1 MNKKLSSFLGGS
13 GEASKKSD
21 QIQNRESWLKVIVI
35 GAFALL
41 LFYKIAT
48 SPFVFRFSD
57 FISLFASLFAL
68 TISVMYY
75 KKFNDLV
82 RKLEERTTDTERMEE
97 PAVAALPEGIVN
109 KNEEEPAVETV
120 FLEEGEQLPQ
130 KDDEAEDPP
139 TDNKQSVEVQAEQA
153 EERQEALHN
162 PEGDASDAEKETLES
177 IEKADAQPVAEPEPL
192 FETNEPDA
200 EEVKEDS
207 AVNRTE
213 QEDSVNDWTYYEPS
227 EEDMKTQMLKE
238 EELKQIEMDKTQIYQ
253 QLYTRANLNE
263 EERKF
268 YQEQLQEK
276 EKQATNLKQELI
288 QFTNRI
294 SQAINRTPQLF
305 QKRDS
310 RIEGIVR
317 LLTPEFVSDSSLGE
331 INDKLDEL
339 AATIP
344 EETLSS
350 LQREG
355 YLDDRYHFTRSGY
368 REAINASKLI

>member
-1 MNKKLSSFLGGS
+1 MNKKLSSFLGRS

-82 RKLEERTTDTERMEE
+82 RKLEERTTDTEPMEE

-200 EEVKEDS
+200 EEVKENS

>member
-82 RKLEERTTDTERMEE
+82 RKLEERTTTEQMGE
-97 PAVAALPEGIVN
+97 PTVETLPEGIVN
-109 KNEEEPAVETV
+109 KNKEEPAVETV
-120 FLEEGEQLPQ
+120 FLEEEQLSQ
-130 KDDEAEDPP
+130 KDDETDDLPTED
-139 TDNKQSVEVQAEQA
+139 KQSVEVQAEQA

-162 PEGDASDAEKETLES
+162 PVEDTSEQEIYES
-177 IEKADAQPVAEPEPL
+177 IERSEAHPVAEPEPL
-192 FETNEPDA
+192 LEADEPESD
-200 EEVKEDS
+200 EVKEDS
-207 AVNRTE
+207 TVNRI
-213 QEDSVNDWTYYEPS
+213 EDEDRDHDWTYYEPS

-268 YQEQLQEK
+268 FQEQLQEK

-288 QFTNRI
+288 QFTSRI

-331 INDKLDEL
+331 INEKLDEL

-355 YLDDRYHFTRSGY
+355 YLDDRFHFTRSGY

>member
-41 LFYKIAT
+41 LFYKIAA

-109 KNEEEPAVETV
+109 KNEDEPAVETV

-130 KDDEAEDPP
+130 KDDEAEDLP

-162 PEGDASDAEKETLES
+162 PGGDASDAEQETLES

-192 FETNEPDA
+192 FETNEPDN

-331 INDKLDEL
+331 INHKLDEL

>member
-13 GEASKKSD
+13 GEASKKSE

-68 TISVMYY
+68 TISVLYY

-82 RKLEERTTDTERMEE
+82 RKLEERTPDTKRMEE
-97 PAVAALPEGIVN
+97 PAVAALPEGIVT
-109 KNEEEPAVETV
+109 KEEPAVEAV
-120 FLEEGEQLPQ
+120 FLEEGENQL
-130 KDDEAEDPP
+130 KEDEAEELPVD
-139 TDNKQSVEVQAEQA
+139 DKQSVDVQAEQA
-153 EERQEALHN
+153 EEREEVLHQPENREAEIDESF
-162 PEGDASDAEKETLES
+162 EGTAAQSA
-177 IEKADAQPVAEPEPL
+177 ADPVTVAEAD
-192 FETNEPDA
+192 EPDNVA
-200 EEVKEDS
+200 IKEEPSIDRMDGED
-207 AVNRTE
+207 TE
-213 QEDSVNDWTYYEPS
+213 TDWTYYEPS

-253 QLYTRANLNE
+253 QLYSRANLNE

-276 EKQATNLKQELI
+276 EKQATNLKQDLI

-294 SQAINRTPQLF
+294 SQAINRTPQFF

-317 LLTPEFVSDSSLGE
+317 LLTPEFVSESSLGE
-331 INDKLDEL
+331 INGKLDEL

>member
-1 MNKKLSSFLGGS
+1 MNKKLSSFLGRS

-41 LFYKIAT
+41 LFYKIAA

-75 KKFNDLV
+75 KKFNELV

-162 PEGDASDAEKETLES
+162 PEGDSSDAEKETLES

-192 FETNEPDA
+192 FETNEPDN

-331 INDKLDEL
+331 INHKLDEL